1 MAGKFSV
8 GKITKS
14 AGGKSGSATRT
25 AASVASA
32 SSPSPRRISTTSR
45 NVALEVARGMTQPK
59 TSELFAPITT
69 ASDTSRKRTWRPGE
83 DVAWK
88 KTAEIRWCPPSLN
101 EQLRTHWSKR
111 RKLTELAGLY
121 IANKIGVNT
130 EPPEGQVTVTIQMYR
145 WNPVDADGAHG
156 GCKPLFD
163 AIVRLGWAKDDSE
176 KYMRQIVLPT
186 VVDRKNPRTVISI
199 EYGSVR

>member
-1 MAGKFSV
+1 MAGKFLP

-14 AGGKSGSATRT
+14 AGGKSGSATTT
-25 AASVASA
+25 AASNASL
-32 SSPSPRRISTTSR
+32 SSR
-45 NVALEVARGMTQPK
+45 
-59 TSELFAPITT
+59 
-69 ASDTSRKRTWRPGE
+69 SRKRAFTTLKGAGMAVANATTDQITCGSSAVPATRGNTSEKGTWRPGE

-88 KTAEIRWCPPSLN
+88 KTLEIPWCPPSLN
-101 EQLRTHWSKR
+101 RQLRMHWSKR

-130 EPPEGQVTVTIQMYR
+130 EPPDGKVVVTIKMYR

-163 AIVRLGWAKDDSE
+163 AIVRLGWARDDSAKWMHQVME
-176 KYMRQIVLPT
+176 P
-186 VVDRKNPRTVISI
+186 VVIDRKNPRTVISI
-199 EYGSVR
+199 EYGPVR